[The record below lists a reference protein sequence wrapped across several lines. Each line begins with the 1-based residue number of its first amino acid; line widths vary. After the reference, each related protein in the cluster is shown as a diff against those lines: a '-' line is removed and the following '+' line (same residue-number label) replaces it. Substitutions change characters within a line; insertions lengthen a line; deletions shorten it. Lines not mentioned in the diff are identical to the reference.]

1 MKKLLFY
8 TYAKNK
14 DTKCIKNTSCI
25 CSKIAN
31 ILFLTGALLS
41 EFLSCHE
48 GTVSQFLWH
57 QQGIVQNNQYLKLY
71 LSVGFI
77 MTIFIYI
84 GINYKKYC
92 FLKKNKIPLITCCCP
107 SPFDFSLHGSK
118 NQAPI
123 SSVFLTCKIKSYM

>member
-1 MKKLLFY
+1 MKKLSFY

-14 DTKCIKNTSCI
+14 HSKNTSCI

-31 ILFLTGALLS
+31 ILFLTCALLN

-71 LSVGFI
+71 LSVEFI
-77 MTIFIYI
+77 MTIFIDI
-84 GINYKKYC
+84 G
-92 FLKKNKIPLITCCCP
+92 KNESTIFKIM
-107 SPFDFSLHGSK
+107 FS
-118 NQAPI
+118 
-123 SSVFLTCKIKSYM
+123 